1 MITREQVKKYLSYI
15 TKKQIEKYLPYIVLG
30 LVLLLLL
37 RSCNSNKE
45 GQLAIE
51 ILKLKVNESTALVS
65 KIKTENKTLH
75 FKNIELEKEV
85 SDIEGEIK
93 DLNGREVKLRK
104 DREKTQSKFDKYN
117 HDDFREYFSERYK
130 TKDVTSDTNG
140 VTLKNDV
147 PAKVASELLDK
158 DVTVAYLK
166 ISREIVSKERVKLT
180 LKDSIISNLGVEI
193 TNLNEIVTV
202 QEGSLGN
209 YKTLADKQ
217 EKEIIKEIRRNK
229 ALKITIP
236 VAIGLGFVGGIL
248 IK

>member
-1 MITREQVKKYLSYI
+1 
-15 TKKQIEKYLPYIVLG
+15 
-30 LVLLLLL
+30 
-37 RSCNSNKE
+37 
-45 GQLAIE
+45 
-51 ILKLKVNESTALVS
+51 
-65 KIKTENKTLH
+65 
-75 FKNIELEKEV
+75 
-85 SDIEGEIK
+85 
-93 DLNGREVKLRK
+93 
-104 DREKTQSKFDKYN
+104 
-117 HDDFREYFSERYK
+117 
-130 TKDVTSDTNG
+130 
-140 VTLKNDV
+140 
-147 PAKVASELLDK
+147 
-158 DVTVAYLK
+158 VTVAYLK

>member
-65 KIKTENKTLH
+65 RIKTENKTLH

-85 SDIEGEIK
+85 SDIEGDIK

-104 DREKTQSKFDKYN
+104 DREKTQSKFDKYTMTTLESI
-117 HDDFREYFSERYK
+117 FQK
-130 TKDVTSDTNG
+130 GTK
-140 VTLKNDV
+140 LKM
-147 PAKVASELLDK
+147 
-158 DVTVAYLK
+158 
-166 ISREIVSKERVKLT
+166 
-180 LKDSIISNLGVEI
+180 
-193 TNLNEIVTV
+193 
-202 QEGSLGN
+202 
-209 YKTLADKQ
+209 
-217 EKEIIKEIRRNK
+217 
-229 ALKITIP
+229 
-236 VAIGLGFVGGIL
+236 
-248 IK
+248 